1 METKPELYFHRNCEV
16 AVLPAIKQPVVQH
29 DEAEIWIAVAGR
41 RRDDHVFEDSEY
53 CSPEPYCEVLIAMHE
68 VAVHDALVSASLI
81 LNVGIAVIVDPLDK
95 DCVVVAQLASST
107 EAIDATISTRTERIV
122 VLNQQ
127 REQLLPAR

>member
-1 METKPELYFHRNCEV
+1 
-16 AVLPAIKQPVVQH
+16 
-29 DEAEIWIAVAGR
+29 
-41 RRDDHVFEDSEY
+41 
-53 CSPEPYCEVLIAMHE
+53 MHE